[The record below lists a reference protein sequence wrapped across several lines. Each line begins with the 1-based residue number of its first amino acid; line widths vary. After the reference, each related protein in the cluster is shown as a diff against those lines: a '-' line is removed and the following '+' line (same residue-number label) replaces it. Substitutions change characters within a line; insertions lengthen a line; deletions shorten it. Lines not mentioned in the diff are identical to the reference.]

1 MEQLVTSLVLSRLD
15 YCNVILVGLP
25 ALIIAPLQRV
35 QNAAERVILR
45 LHITSE
51 LRELHAGCTASS
63 SNSQSSCTKSLLLN
77 GVRRT
82 SPTSSPSARQTHS
95 DDLCAR
101 RRLVQPSLDVR
112 ALNWNAYARS
122 QSVD

>member
-25 ALIIAPLQRV
+25 ALTIAPLQRV

-51 LRELHAGCTASS
+51 LRELHAGC
-63 SNSQSSCTKSLLLN
+63 L
-77 GVRRT
+77 
-82 SPTSSPSARQTHS
+82 
-95 DDLCAR
+95 
-101 RRLVQPSLDVR
+101 
-112 ALNWNAYARS
+112 
-122 QSVD
+122 